1 LSFSHQE
8 ARQPEVKSVSKSR
21 GVISDEAFER
31 VATGLVEALERGTE
45 AWPLPEPPMSDPDFP
60 AIPPTSPHRL
70 FEEGLG
76 ILNIDRGMF
85 DRHLNTVVD
94 LIVPHR
100 MNLTDDPFEIHQKW
114 LRRRMDDVAHRL
126 LFHIATDWL
135 SQAFDPHAPNTDRWW
150 LSIALINGLATVPHG
165 QPIHQGY
172 HLVESIA
179 LAERPGTWHT
189 QPEAGPQHMDW
200 NPHAVVP
207 RMTSTVVAHE
217 RGVDAARWLL
227 ERLEGGD
234 LDRRLLL
241 MEWVR
246 LLLERPPLIEPLG
259 LRDIL
264 LRRAADPVAEVANR
278 VTLCLA
284 KAIEADRD
292 FGHQLA
298 QRLHERDETLVQR
311 AMADVLTRLFR
322 RLTWDALPFLD
333 DMLASEDEGVLA
345 AASATVGDVKFLDKE
360 QWADRL
366 RQLVDHP
373 LPIVR
378 RNLVPNLREYVEFD
392 PADRRGLFFALW
404 QDGDEVV
411 RIRLREL
418 LLRMDEVAPEH
429 FANQIQ
435 ALHEAKAD
443 LDPLWEPMMLRHAQR
458 CEAWKAWLDG
468 KGEAPASTQRSV
480 HESTKEAPQSL
491 PDLDDALKSLDE

>member
-1 LSFSHQE
+1 M
-8 ARQPEVKSVSKSR
+8 SKSR
-21 GVISDEAFER
+21 VKISEEAFER

-60 AIPPTSPHRL
+60 PLAPTSPHSM
-70 FEEGLG
+70 FEQGLG
-76 ILNIDRGMF
+76 ILSIDRGMF

-100 MNLTDDPFEIHQKW
+100 MNLTDDPFEVHQTW

-135 SQAFDPHAPNTDRWW
+135 AQAFDPQAPNTDRWW

-165 QPIHQGY
+165 QPVHEGY
-172 HLVESIA
+172 HLIESIA

-189 QPEAGPQHMDW
+189 QPDAGPQHMDW

-207 RMTSTVVAHE
+207 RMASSVVAHE
-217 RGVDAARWLL
+217 RGVEAARWLL

-241 MEWVR
+241 LEWVR

-259 LRDIL
+259 LKEML
-264 LRRAADPVAEVANR
+264 MRRAADPVAEVANR

-284 KAIEADRD
+284 KAIEADRE
-292 FGHQLA
+292 FGHALA
-298 QRLHERDETLVQR
+298 LRLHEREETLIKR

-322 RLTWDALPFLD
+322 RLTWDALPLLD
-333 DMLASEDEGVLA
+333 DMLASNDEGVLA

-366 RQLVDHP
+366 RTLADHP
-373 LPIVR
+373 LPVVR
-378 RNLVPNLREYVEFD
+378 RNLVPNLREYIEFD
-392 PADRRGLFFALW
+392 PSDARGVFQQLW
-404 QDGDEVV
+404 KDGDEVV
-411 RIRLREL
+411 RTRLREL
-418 LLRMDEVAPEH
+418 MLRMEEVASDH
-429 FANQIQ
+429 FASQVSRLT
-435 ALHEAKAD
+435 ADGAD
-443 LDPLWEPMMLRHAQR
+443 LGPLWEPMKQR
-458 CEAWKAWLDG
+458 NPERCQAWQSWLEG
-468 KGEAPASTQRSV
+468 TGQQPTSQQRPVHQSTMQAP
-480 HESTKEAPQSL
+480 EEL
-491 PDLDDALKSLDE
+491 PDLNEALESLDE

>member
-1 LSFSHQE
+1 MGAE
-8 ARQPEVKSVSKSR
+8 SVSKSR
-21 GVISDEAFER
+21 TKISDEVFER

-60 AIPPTSPHRL
+60 AIQPTSPHRL

-100 MNLTDDPFEIHQKW
+100 MNLTDDPYEVHQKW
-114 LRRRMDDVAHRL
+114 LQRRLDDVAHRL

-135 SQAFDPHAPNTDRWW
+135 AQAFDPHAPNTDRWW
-150 LSIALINGLATVPHG
+150 LSIALVNGLATVPHG

-189 QPEAGPQHMDW
+189 QPDAGPQHMDW

-207 RMTSTVVAHE
+207 RMASAVVAHE
-217 RGVDAARWLL
+217 RGVEAARWLL
-227 ERLEGGD
+227 ERLEDGD

-241 MEWVR
+241 LEWVR

-259 LRDIL
+259 LKDIL

-284 KAIEADRD
+284 KAIEGDRD

-298 QRLHERDETLVQR
+298 LRLHEREEQLVQR

-322 RLTWDALPFLD
+322 RLTWDALPLLD
-333 DMLASEDEGVLA
+333 DMLTSEDEGVLA

-366 RQLVDHP
+366 RQLADHP

-392 PADRRGLFFALW
+392 SADRRGLFFALW

-411 RIRLREL
+411 RTRLREL
-418 LLRMDEVAPEH
+418 LLRMEEVAPEH
-429 FANQIQ
+429 FANQVR
-435 ALHEAKAD
+435 ALHEASAD
-443 LDPLWEPMMLRHAQR
+443 LAPLWEPMSVRNEQR
-458 CEAWKAWLDG
+458 CGAWQAWLT
-468 KGEAPASTQRSV
+468 GEGDLPTGASRSV
-480 HESTKEAPQSL
+480 HRSTMETPESL
-491 PDLDDALKSLDE
+491 PDLDDALRSLEE

>member
-1 LSFSHQE
+1 M
-8 ARQPEVKSVSKSR
+8 SKSR
-21 GVISDEAFER
+21 STISDEAFER

-60 AIPPTSPHRL
+60 AIPPTSPHAL
-70 FEEGLG
+70 FEQGLG
-76 ILNIDRGMF
+76 ILSIDRGMF

-100 MNLTDDPFEIHQKW
+100 MNLTDDPFEVHQKW
-114 LRRRMDDVAHRL
+114 LRRRMDEVAHRL

-135 SQAFDPHAPNTDRWW
+135 AQAFDPHAPNTDRWW
-150 LSIALINGLATVPHG
+150 LSIALVNGLATTPHG
-165 QPIHQGY
+165 QPVHQGY
-172 HLVESIA
+172 HLVESVA

-207 RMTSTVVAHE
+207 RMASTVVAHE
-217 RGVDAARWLL
+217 RGVEAARWLL

-241 MEWVR
+241 LEWVR

-259 LRDIL
+259 LKDIL

-284 KAIEADRD
+284 KAIEGDRE

-298 QRLHERDETLVQR
+298 LRLHEREDTLVQR

-322 RLTWDALPFLD
+322 RLTWDALPLLD

-345 AASATVGDVKFLDKE
+345 AASATVGDVKYLDKD

-373 LPIVR
+373 LAIVR

-418 LLRMDEVAPEH
+418 LLRMEEVAPEH
-429 FANQIQ
+429 FAHQIK
-435 ALHEAKAD
+435 ALFEAQAD
-443 LDPLWEPMMLRHAQR
+443 LEPLWEPMMLRHPER
-458 CEAWKAWLDG
+458 CEAWKTWLQGNGDPPSHQLRPVHQSTM
-468 KGEAPASTQRSV
+468 EAPET
-480 HESTKEAPQSL
+480 L
-491 PDLDDALKSLDE
+491 PELDDALRSLDP

>member
-1 LSFSHQE
+1 M
-8 ARQPEVKSVSKSR
+8 SR
-21 GVISDEAFER
+21 SRTKISDAAFER

-60 AIPPTSPHRL
+60 ALPPTSPHRL
-70 FEEGLG
+70 FEQGLG

-100 MNLTDDPFEIHQKW
+100 MNLSDDPFEIHQKW
-114 LRRRMDDVAHRL
+114 LGRRMDDVAHRL

-135 SQAFDPHAPNTDRWW
+135 AQAFDPHAPNTDRWW
-150 LSIALINGLATVPHG
+150 LSIALINGLATVPYG
-165 QPIHQGY
+165 QPVHQGY

-189 QPEAGPQHMDW
+189 QPDAGPQHMDW
-200 NPHAVVP
+200 NAHAVVP
-207 RMTSTVVAHE
+207 RMSSTVVAHDH
-217 RGVDAARWLL
+217 GVAAARWLL

-241 MEWVR
+241 LEWVR
-246 LLLERPPLIEPLG
+246 LLLERKPLIEPLG
-259 LRDIL
+259 LKEIL
-264 LRRAADPVAEVANR
+264 LRRASDPVAEVANK

-298 QRLHERDETLVQR
+298 LRLHEREETLVQR

-333 DMLASEDEGVLA
+333 AMLASEDEGVLA
-345 AASATVGDVKFLDKE
+345 AASATVGDVKYLDKE

-366 RQLVDHP
+366 QQLANHP
-373 LPIVR
+373 LAIVR
-378 RNLVPNLREYVEFD
+378 RNLVPNLREYIEHD
-392 PADRRGLFFALW
+392 PTDSRGVFHDLW
-404 QDGDEVV
+404 KDGDEVV
-411 RIRLREL
+411 RTRLREL
-418 LLRMDEVAPEH
+418 MLRMEEVAPEH
-429 FANQIQ
+429 FAPQIK
-435 ALHEAKAD
+435 ALHDAGAD
-443 LDPLWEPMMLRHAQR
+443 LEPLWKPLSLRRAER
-458 CEAWKAWLDG
+458 SEAWQAWLAG
-468 KGEAPASTQRSV
+468 EGEPPVSEQRPVHVSQMEAPDN
-480 HESTKEAPQSL
+480 L
-491 PDLDDALKSLDE
+491 PELGDALRSLDE

>member
-1 LSFSHQE
+1 MKRTE
-8 ARQPEVKSVSKSR
+8 AESVSKSR
-21 GVISDEAFER
+21 TKISDEVFER

-60 AIPPTSPHRL
+60 AIQPTSPHRL

-100 MNLTDDPFEIHQKW
+100 MNLTDDPYEVHQKW
-114 LRRRMDDVAHRL
+114 LQRRLDDVAHRL

-135 SQAFDPHAPNTDRWW
+135 AQAFDPHAPNTDRWW
-150 LSIALINGLATVPHG
+150 LSIALVNGLATVPHG

-189 QPEAGPQHMDW
+189 QPDAGPQHMDW

-207 RMTSTVVAHE
+207 RMASAVVAHE
-217 RGVDAARWLL
+217 RGVEAARWLL
-227 ERLEGGD
+227 ERLEDGD

-241 MEWVR
+241 LEWVR

-259 LRDIL
+259 LKDIL

-292 FGHQLA
+292 FGHRLA
-298 QRLHERDETLVQR
+298 LRLHEREEQLVQR

-322 RLTWDALPFLD
+322 RLTWDALPLLD
-333 DMLASEDEGVLA
+333 DMLASDDEGVLA

-411 RIRLREL
+411 RTRLREL
-418 LLRMDEVAPEH
+418 LLRMEEVAPEH
-429 FANQIQ
+429 FANQIR
-435 ALHEAKAD
+435 ALYEANAE
-443 LDPLWEPMMLRHAQR
+443 LAPLWEPMKVRNEQR
-458 CEAWKAWLDG
+458 CAVWQAWLAGEGDLPAG
-468 KGEAPASTQRSV
+468 PAGSVHRSTMEAPDT
-480 HESTKEAPQSL
+480 L
-491 PDLDDALKSLDE
+491 PELDDALRSLDE

>member
-1 LSFSHQE
+1 MN
-8 ARQPEVKSVSKSR
+8 SVSKSR
-21 GVISDEAFER
+21 TKISDEAFER

-60 AIPPTSPHRL
+60 PIPPTSPHRL

-100 MNLTDDPFEIHQKW
+100 MNLSDDPFEIHQKW
-114 LRRRMDDVAHRL
+114 LSRRMDDVAHRL

-135 SQAFDPHAPNTDRWW
+135 AQAFDPHAPNTDRWW
-150 LSIALINGLATVPHG
+150 LSIALLNGLATVPFG
-165 QPIHQGY
+165 QPVHQGY

-189 QPEAGPQHMDW
+189 QPDAGPQHMDW

-207 RMTSTVVAHE
+207 RMSSTVVAHE
-217 RGVDAARWLL
+217 RGVEAARWVL
-227 ERLEGGD
+227 ERLEDGD

-241 MEWVR
+241 LEWVR
-246 LLLERPPLIEPLG
+246 LLLERAPLIDPLG
-259 LRDIL
+259 LKDIL
-264 LRRAADPVAEVANR
+264 LRRASDPVAEVANK

-298 QRLHERDETLVQR
+298 LRLHERDETLVRR

-322 RLTWDALPFLD
+322 RLTWDALPLLD

-345 AASATVGDVKFLDKE
+345 AASATVGDVKYLDKD

-366 RQLVDHP
+366 RQLADHP
-373 LPIVR
+373 LAIVR
-378 RNLVPNLREYVEFD
+378 RNLVPNLREYIEFD
-392 PADRRGLFFALW
+392 PSDARGLFHQLW
-404 QDGDEVV
+404 KDGDEVV
-411 RIRLREL
+411 RTRLREL
-418 LLRMDEVAPEH
+418 MLRMEEVDPDR
-429 FANQIQ
+429 FAAQVK
-435 ALHEAKAD
+435 ALHDVQAD
-443 LDPLWEPMMLRHAQR
+443 LGPLWEPLAMRR
-458 CEAWKAWLDG
+458 RERSEAWQAWLAG
-468 KGEAPASTQRSV
+468 EGAQPTGEQRAVHVSQMEAPDA
-480 HESTKEAPQSL
+480 L
-491 PDLDDALKSLDE
+491 PELDDALRSLDE

>member
-207 RMTSTVVAHE
+207 RMTSNVVAHE

>member
-1 LSFSHQE
+1 M
-8 ARQPEVKSVSKSR
+8 SKSR
-21 GVISDEAFER
+21 AKISDEAFER

-45 AWPLPEPPMSDPDFP
+45 AWPLPEPPISDPDFP
-60 AIPPTSPHRL
+60 PIAPTSPHAL

-76 ILNIDRGMF
+76 MLSVDRGMF

-100 MNLTDDPFEIHQKW
+100 MNLTDDPYEVHQKW
-114 LRRRMDDVAHRL
+114 LSRRMDDVADRL

-135 SQAFDPHAPNTDRWW
+135 AQAFDPHAPNTDRWW
-150 LSIALINGLATVPHG
+150 LSIALVNGLATVAHG
-165 QPIHQGY
+165 QPVHQGY
-172 HLVESIA
+172 HLIESIA

-189 QPEAGPQHMDW
+189 QPDAGPQHMDW

-207 RMTSTVVAHE
+207 RMANTVVAHE

-241 MEWVR
+241 LEWVR

-259 LRDIL
+259 LKDIL

-298 QRLHERDETLVQR
+298 LRLHEREETLVQR

-322 RLTWDALPFLD
+322 RLTWDALPLLD
-333 DMLASEDEGVLA
+333 DMLTSQDEGVLA
-345 AASATVGDVKFLDKE
+345 AASATVGDVKYLDQE

-366 RQLVDHP
+366 RQLVNHP

-378 RNLVPNLREYVEFD
+378 RNLVPNLREYIEFD
-392 PADRRGLFFALW
+392 PSDARGVFHELW
-404 QDGDEVV
+404 KDGDEVV

-418 LLRMDEVAPEH
+418 LIRMEEVAPDH
-429 FANQIQ
+429 FANQIR
-435 ALHEAKAD
+435 ALADAGAD
-443 LDPLWEPMMLRHAQR
+443 LMPLWEPMGHRD
-458 CEAWKAWLDG
+458 EARSAAWQAWLTGEGERPKSDHRPVHQSTM
-468 KGEAPASTQRSV
+468 EAP
-480 HESTKEAPQSL
+480 ESL
-491 PDLDDALKSLDE
+491 PPLDDALRPLDE

>member
-1 LSFSHQE
+1 M
-8 ARQPEVKSVSKSR
+8 SKSR
-21 GVISDEAFER
+21 TKISDAAFER

-60 AIPPTSPHRL
+60 PIPPTSPHRL

-100 MNLTDDPFEIHQKW
+100 MNLSDDPFEIHQKW
-114 LRRRMDDVAHRL
+114 LGRRMDDVAHRL

-135 SQAFDPHAPNTDRWW
+135 AQAFDPHAPNTDRWW
-150 LSIALINGLATVPHG
+150 LSIALINGLATVPYG
-165 QPIHQGY
+165 QPVHQGY

-189 QPEAGPQHMDW
+189 QPDAGPQHMDW
-200 NPHAVVP
+200 NAHAVVP
-207 RMTSTVVAHE
+207 RMSSTVVAHDH
-217 RGVDAARWLL
+217 GVAAARWLL

-241 MEWVR
+241 LEWVR
-246 LLLERPPLIEPLG
+246 LLLERKPLIEPLG
-259 LRDIL
+259 LKEIL
-264 LRRAADPVAEVANR
+264 LRRASDPVAEVANK

-298 QRLHERDETLVQR
+298 LRLHEREETLVQR

-333 DMLASEDEGVLA
+333 AMLASEDEGVLA
-345 AASATVGDVKFLDKE
+345 AASATVGDVKYLDKE

-366 RQLVDHP
+366 QQLANHP
-373 LPIVR
+373 LAIVR
-378 RNLVPNLREYVEFD
+378 RNLVPNLREYIEHD
-392 PADRRGLFFALW
+392 PTDSRGVFHDLW
-404 QDGDEVV
+404 KDGDEVV
-411 RIRLREL
+411 RTRLREL
-418 LLRMDEVAPEH
+418 MLRMEEVAPEH
-429 FANQIQ
+429 FAPQIK
-435 ALHEAKAD
+435 ALHDAGAD
-443 LDPLWEPMMLRHAQR
+443 LEPLWKPLSLRRAER
-458 CEAWKAWLDG
+458 SEAWQAWLAG
-468 KGEAPASTQRSV
+468 EGEPPVSEQRPVHVSQMEAPDN
-480 HESTKEAPQSL
+480 L
-491 PDLDDALKSLDE
+491 PELGDALRSLDE

>member
-1 LSFSHQE
+1 
-8 ARQPEVKSVSKSR
+8 VSKSR
-21 GVISDEAFER
+21 TKISDAAFER

-60 AIPPTSPHRL
+60 PIPPTSPHRL

-100 MNLTDDPFEIHQKW
+100 MNLSDDPFEIHQKW
-114 LRRRMDDVAHRL
+114 LGRRMDDVAHRL

-135 SQAFDPHAPNTDRWW
+135 AQAFDPHAPNTDRWW
-150 LSIALINGLATVPHG
+150 LSIALINGLATVPYG
-165 QPIHQGY
+165 QPVHQGY

-189 QPEAGPQHMDW
+189 QPDAGPQHMDW
-200 NPHAVVP
+200 NAHAVVP
-207 RMTSTVVAHE
+207 RMSSTVVAHDH
-217 RGVDAARWLL
+217 GVAAARWLL

-241 MEWVR
+241 LEWVR
-246 LLLERPPLIEPLG
+246 LLLERKPLIEPLG
-259 LRDIL
+259 LKEIL
-264 LRRAADPVAEVANR
+264 LRRASDPVAEVANK

-298 QRLHERDETLVQR
+298 LRLHEREETLVQR

-333 DMLASEDEGVLA
+333 AMLASEDEGVLA
-345 AASATVGDVKFLDKE
+345 AASATVGDVKYLDKE

-366 RQLVDHP
+366 QQLANHP
-373 LPIVR
+373 LAIVR
-378 RNLVPNLREYVEFD
+378 RNLVPNLREYIEHD
-392 PADRRGLFFALW
+392 PTDSRGVFHDLW
-404 QDGDEVV
+404 KDGDEVV
-411 RIRLREL
+411 RTRLREL
-418 LLRMDEVAPEH
+418 MLRMEEVAPEH
-429 FANQIQ
+429 FAPQIK
-435 ALHEAKAD
+435 ALHDAGAD
-443 LDPLWEPMMLRHAQR
+443 LEPLWKPLSLRRAER
-458 CEAWKAWLDG
+458 SEAWQAWLAG
-468 KGEAPASTQRSV
+468 EGEPPVSEQRPVHVSQMEAPDN
-480 HESTKEAPQSL
+480 L
-491 PDLDDALKSLDE
+491 PELGDALRSLDE

>member
-1 LSFSHQE
+1 M
-8 ARQPEVKSVSKSR
+8 SKSR
-21 GVISDEAFER
+21 TKISDAAFER

-45 AWPLPEPPMSDPDFP
+45 AWPLPEPPMADPDFP

-100 MNLTDDPFEIHQKW
+100 MNLSDDPFEIHQKW
-114 LRRRMDDVAHRL
+114 LGRRMDDVAHRL

-135 SQAFDPHAPNTDRWW
+135 AQAFDPHAPNTDRWW
-150 LSIALINGLATVPHG
+150 LSIALLNGLATVPYG
-165 QPIHQGY
+165 QPVHQGY

-189 QPEAGPQHMDW
+189 QPDAGPQHMDW
-200 NPHAVVP
+200 NAHAIVP
-207 RMTSTVVAHE
+207 RMSSTVVAHDH
-217 RGVDAARWLL
+217 GVAAARWLL

-241 MEWVR
+241 LEWVR
-246 LLLERPPLIEPLG
+246 LLLERKPLIEPLG
-259 LRDIL
+259 LKEIL
-264 LRRAADPVAEVANR
+264 LRRASDPVAEVANK

-298 QRLHERDETLVQR
+298 LRLHEREETLVQR

-333 DMLASEDEGVLA
+333 AMLASEDEGVLA
-345 AASATVGDVKFLDKE
+345 AASATVGDVKYLDKE

-366 RQLVDHP
+366 QQLANHP
-373 LPIVR
+373 LAIVR
-378 RNLVPNLREYVEFD
+378 RNLVPNLREYIEHD
-392 PADRRGLFFALW
+392 PTDSRGVFHDLW
-404 QDGDEVV
+404 KDGDEVV
-411 RIRLREL
+411 RTRLREL
-418 LLRMDEVAPEH
+418 MLRMEEVAPEH
-429 FANQIQ
+429 FAPQIK
-435 ALHEAKAD
+435 ALHDAGANLE
-443 LDPLWEPMMLRHAQR
+443 PLWKPLSLRRAERSQ
-458 CEAWKAWLDG
+458 AWQAWLAG
-468 KGEAPASTQRSV
+468 EGEQPVSEQRTVHVSQMEAPDN
-480 HESTKEAPQSL
+480 L
-491 PDLDDALKSLDE
+491 PELNDALRSLDE

>member
-1 LSFSHQE
+1 M
-8 ARQPEVKSVSKSR
+8 SKSR
-21 GVISDEAFER
+21 TKISDAAFER

-60 AIPPTSPHRL
+60 PIPPTSPHRL

-100 MNLTDDPFEIHQKW
+100 MNLSDDPFEIHQKW
-114 LRRRMDDVAHRL
+114 LGRRMDDVAHRL

-135 SQAFDPHAPNTDRWW
+135 AQAFDPHAPNTDRWW
-150 LSIALINGLATVPHG
+150 LSIALINGLATVPYG
-165 QPIHQGY
+165 QPVHQGY

-189 QPEAGPQHMDW
+189 QPDAGPQHMDW
-200 NPHAVVP
+200 NAHAVVP
-207 RMTSTVVAHE
+207 RMSSTVVAHDH
-217 RGVDAARWLL
+217 GVAAARWLL

-241 MEWVR
+241 LEWVR
-246 LLLERPPLIEPLG
+246 LLLERKPLIEPLG
-259 LRDIL
+259 LKEIL
-264 LRRAADPVAEVANR
+264 LRRASDPVAEVANK

-298 QRLHERDETLVQR
+298 LRLHEREETLVQR

-333 DMLASEDEGVLA
+333 AMLASEDEGVLA
-345 AASATVGDVKFLDKE
+345 AASATVGDVKYLDKE

-366 RQLVDHP
+366 QQLANHP
-373 LPIVR
+373 LAIVR
-378 RNLVPNLREYVEFD
+378 RNLVPNLREYIEHD
-392 PADRRGLFFALW
+392 PTDSRGVFHDLW
-404 QDGDEVV
+404 KDGDEVV
-411 RIRLREL
+411 RTRLREL
-418 LLRMDEVAPEH
+418 MLRMEEVAPEH
-429 FANQIQ
+429 FAPQIK
-435 ALHEAKAD
+435 ALHDAGAD
-443 LDPLWEPMMLRHAQR
+443 LEQLWKPLTLRRAER
-458 CEAWKAWLDG
+458 SEAWQAWLAG
-468 KGEAPASTQRSV
+468 EGEPPVSEQRPVHVSQMEAPDN
-480 HESTKEAPQSL
+480 L
-491 PDLDDALKSLDE
+491 PELGDALRSLDE

>member
-1 LSFSHQE
+1 MGAE
-8 ARQPEVKSVSKSR
+8 SVSKSR
-21 GVISDEAFER
+21 TKISDEVFER

-60 AIPPTSPHRL
+60 AIQPTSPHRL

-100 MNLTDDPFEIHQKW
+100 MNLTDDPYEVHQKW
-114 LRRRMDDVAHRL
+114 LQRRLDDVAHRL

-135 SQAFDPHAPNTDRWW
+135 AQAFDPHAPNTDRWW
-150 LSIALINGLATVPHG
+150 LSIALVNGLATVPHG

-189 QPEAGPQHMDW
+189 QPDAGPQHMDW

-207 RMTSTVVAHE
+207 RMASAVVAHE
-217 RGVDAARWLL
+217 RGVEAARWLL
-227 ERLEGGD
+227 ERLEDGD
-234 LDRRLLL
+234 LYRRLLL
-241 MEWVR
+241 LEWVR

-259 LRDIL
+259 LKDIL

-284 KAIEADRD
+284 KAIEGDRD

-298 QRLHERDETLVQR
+298 LRLHEREEQLVQR

-322 RLTWDALPFLD
+322 RLTWDALPLLD
-333 DMLASEDEGVLA
+333 DMLTSEDEGVLA

-366 RQLVDHP
+366 RQLADHP

-392 PADRRGLFFALW
+392 SADRRGLFFALW

-411 RIRLREL
+411 RTRLREL
-418 LLRMDEVAPEH
+418 LLRMEEVAPEH
-429 FANQIQ
+429 FANQVR
-435 ALHEAKAD
+435 ALHEASAD
-443 LDPLWEPMMLRHAQR
+443 LTSLWEPMSVRNEQR
-458 CEAWKAWLDG
+458 CGAWQAWLT
-468 KGEAPASTQRSV
+468 GEGDLPTGASRSV
-480 HESTKEAPQSL
+480 HRSTMETPESL
-491 PDLDDALKSLDE
+491 PDLDDALRSLEE

>member
-1 LSFSHQE
+1 M
-8 ARQPEVKSVSKSR
+8 SKSR
-21 GVISDEAFER
+21 TKISDAAFER

-60 AIPPTSPHRL
+60 PIPPTSPHRL

-100 MNLTDDPFEIHQKW
+100 MNLSDDPFEIHQKW
-114 LRRRMDDVAHRL
+114 LGRRMDDVAHRL

-135 SQAFDPHAPNTDRWW
+135 AQAFDPHAPNTDRWW
-150 LSIALINGLATVPHG
+150 LSIALLNGLATVPYG
-165 QPIHQGY
+165 QPVHQGY

-189 QPEAGPQHMDW
+189 QPDAGPQHMDW
-200 NPHAVVP
+200 NAHAVVP
-207 RMTSTVVAHE
+207 RMSSTVVAHDH
-217 RGVDAARWLL
+217 GVAAARWLL

-241 MEWVR
+241 LEWVR
-246 LLLERPPLIEPLG
+246 LLLERKPLIEPLG
-259 LRDIL
+259 LKEIL
-264 LRRAADPVAEVANR
+264 LRRASDPVAEVANK

-298 QRLHERDETLVQR
+298 LRLHEREETLVQR

-333 DMLASEDEGVLA
+333 AMLASEDEGVLA
-345 AASATVGDVKFLDKE
+345 AASATVGDVKYLDKE

-366 RQLVDHP
+366 QQLANHP
-373 LPIVR
+373 LAIVR
-378 RNLVPNLREYVEFD
+378 RNLVPNLREYIEHD
-392 PADRRGLFFALW
+392 PADSRGVFHDLW
-404 QDGDEVV
+404 KDGDEVV
-411 RIRLREL
+411 RTRLREL
-418 LLRMDEVAPEH
+418 MLRMEEVAPEH
-429 FANQIQ
+429 FAPQIK
-435 ALHEAKAD
+435 ALHDAGAD
-443 LDPLWEPMMLRHAQR
+443 LEGLWKPLSLRRAGRSQ
-458 CEAWKAWLDG
+458 AWQAWLAG
-468 KGEAPASTQRSV
+468 EGAQPASEQRTVHVSQMEAP
-480 HESTKEAPQSL
+480 ENL
-491 PDLDDALKSLDE
+491 PELGDALRSLDE

>member
-1 LSFSHQE
+1 MGAE
-8 ARQPEVKSVSKSR
+8 SVSKSR
-21 GVISDEAFER
+21 TKISDEVFER

-60 AIPPTSPHRL
+60 AIQPTSPHRL

-100 MNLTDDPFEIHQKW
+100 MNLTDDPYEVHQKW
-114 LRRRMDDVAHRL
+114 LQRRLDDVAHRL

-135 SQAFDPHAPNTDRWW
+135 AQAFDPHAPNTDRWW
-150 LSIALINGLATVPHG
+150 LSIALVNGLATVPHG

-189 QPEAGPQHMDW
+189 QPDAGPQHMDW

-207 RMTSTVVAHE
+207 RMASAVVAHE
-217 RGVDAARWLL
+217 RGVEAARWLL
-227 ERLEGGD
+227 ERLEDGD

-241 MEWVR
+241 LEWVR

-259 LRDIL
+259 LKDIL

-284 KAIEADRD
+284 KAIEGDRD

-298 QRLHERDETLVQR
+298 LRLHEREEQLVQR

-322 RLTWDALPFLD
+322 RLTWDALPLLD
-333 DMLASEDEGVLA
+333 DMLTSEDEGVLA

-366 RQLVDHP
+366 RQLADHP

-392 PADRRGLFFALW
+392 SADRRGLFFALW

-411 RIRLREL
+411 RTRLREL
-418 LLRMDEVAPEH
+418 LLRMEEVAPEH
-429 FANQIQ
+429 FANQVR
-435 ALHEAKAD
+435 ALHEASAD
-443 LDPLWEPMMLRHAQR
+443 LTPLWEPMSVRNEQR
-458 CEAWKAWLDG
+458 CGAWQAWLAGEGDLP
-468 KGEAPASTQRSV
+468 KGTSRSV
-480 HESTKEAPQSL
+480 HRSTMETPESL
-491 PDLDDALKSLDE
+491 PDLDDALRSLEE

>member
-1 LSFSHQE
+1 M
-8 ARQPEVKSVSKSR
+8 SKSR
-21 GVISDEAFER
+21 TKISDAAFER

-60 AIPPTSPHRL
+60 PIPPTSPHRL

-100 MNLTDDPFEIHQKW
+100 MNLSDDPFEIHQKW
-114 LRRRMDDVAHRL
+114 LGRRMDDVAHRL

-135 SQAFDPHAPNTDRWW
+135 AQAFDPHAPNTDRWW
-150 LSIALINGLATVPHG
+150 LSIALINGLATVPYG
-165 QPIHQGY
+165 QPVHQGY

-189 QPEAGPQHMDW
+189 QPDAGPQHMDW
-200 NPHAVVP
+200 NAHAVVP
-207 RMTSTVVAHE
+207 RMSSTVVAHDH
-217 RGVDAARWLL
+217 GVAAARWLL

-241 MEWVR
+241 LEWVR
-246 LLLERPPLIEPLG
+246 LLLERKPLIEPLG
-259 LRDIL
+259 LKEIL
-264 LRRAADPVAEVANR
+264 LRRASDPVAEVANK

-298 QRLHERDETLVQR
+298 LRLHEREETLVQR

-333 DMLASEDEGVLA
+333 AMLASEDEGVLA
-345 AASATVGDVKFLDKE
+345 AASATVGDVKYLDKE

-366 RQLVDHP
+366 QQLANHP
-373 LPIVR
+373 LAIVR
-378 RNLVPNLREYVEFD
+378 RNLVPNLREYIEHD
-392 PADRRGLFFALW
+392 PTDSRGVFHDLW
-404 QDGDEVV
+404 KDGDEVV
-411 RIRLREL
+411 RTRLREL
-418 LLRMDEVAPEH
+418 MLRMEEVAPEH
-429 FANQIQ
+429 FAPQIK
-435 ALHEAKAD
+435 ALHDAGAD
-443 LDPLWEPMMLRHAQR
+443 LEPLWKPLSLRRAER
-458 CEAWKAWLDG
+458 SEAWQAWLA
-468 KGEAPASTQRSV
+468 GEGEPPVSEQRPVHVSQMAAPDN
-480 HESTKEAPQSL
+480 L
-491 PDLDDALKSLDE
+491 PELGDALRSLDE

>member
-1 LSFSHQE
+1 ME
-8 ARQPEVKSVSKSR
+8 AESVSKSR
-21 GVISDEAFER
+21 TKISDEVFER

-60 AIPPTSPHRL
+60 AIQPTSPHRL

-100 MNLTDDPFEIHQKW
+100 MNLTDDPYEVHQKW
-114 LRRRMDDVAHRL
+114 LQRRLDDVAHRL

-135 SQAFDPHAPNTDRWW
+135 AQAFDPHAPNTDRWW
-150 LSIALINGLATVPHG
+150 LSIALVNGLATVPHG

-189 QPEAGPQHMDW
+189 QPDAGPQHMDW

-207 RMTSTVVAHE
+207 RMASAVVAHE
-217 RGVDAARWLL
+217 RGVEAARWLL
-227 ERLEGGD
+227 ERLEDGD

-241 MEWVR
+241 LEWVR

-259 LRDIL
+259 LKDIL

-284 KAIEADRD
+284 KAIEGDRD

-298 QRLHERDETLVQR
+298 LRLHEREEQLVQR

-322 RLTWDALPFLD
+322 RLTWDALPLLD
-333 DMLASEDEGVLA
+333 DMLTSEDEGVLA

-366 RQLVDHP
+366 RQLADHP

-392 PADRRGLFFALW
+392 SADRRGLFFALW

-411 RIRLREL
+411 RTRLREL
-418 LLRMDEVAPEH
+418 LLRMEEVAPEH
-429 FANQIQ
+429 FANQVR
-435 ALHEAKAD
+435 ALHEASAD
-443 LDPLWEPMMLRHAQR
+443 LAPLWEPMSVRNEQR
-458 CEAWKAWLDG
+458 CGAWQAWLA
-468 KGEAPASTQRSV
+468 GEGDLPTGTSRSV
-480 HESTKEAPQSL
+480 HRSTMETPESL
-491 PDLDDALKSLDE
+491 PDLDDALRSLEE